1 MDENA
6 REKAFQDT
14 AKRKCCQMKPTGII
28 KIMPYLQ
35 EFLWCKPGK
44 AAMNHLPIPKMWQA
58 FLRKADVKKDLDF
71 LL

>member
-28 KIMPYLQ
+28 KIMPYLHEVSVVQ
-35 EFLWCKPGK
+35 T
-44 AAMNHLPIPKMWQA
+44 
-58 FLRKADVKKDLDF
+58 RKGSHESLTYSENVAGIS
-71 LL
+71 